1 MKKLVSRFM
10 AVLMAMIMILSMSMT
25 AFAAG
30 EAQQGQAVDTASSN
44 LFEAGTASTQVKV
57 VYTKDVSQLSATV
70 PLSITFAV
78 LSTGEFI
85 TPEGYGIT
93 NNSVVPIHVS
103 EIKVSDIAEGYEFV
117 TNEDEVSGKKIR
129 LQMQPENGSNSIT
142 LKGYSGGEA
151 FNKSDWV
158 IETGSNNRLGITFS
172 GGKVGTFE
180 ADWANGAVNLF
191 KITYTI
197 KAGTAARS

>member
-1 MKKLVSRFM
+1 MKKMKMVIPALVM
-10 AVLMAMIMILSMSMT
+10 AASMSMT

-44 LFEAGTASTQVKV
+44 EFESGTASTQVKV

-78 LSTGEFI
+78 RSNGEFI
-85 TPEGYGIT
+85 TPDGYGIT

-117 TNEDEVSGKKIR
+117 TDEDEVVGKKIR
-129 LQMQPENGSNSIT
+129 LQMQTENSSSSIQLQGKT
-142 LKGYSGGEA
+142 GARPQVFDEA
-151 FNKSDWV
+151 DWV
-158 IETGSNNRLGITFS
+158 IESGSNNKLGITFS

-180 ADWANGAVNLF
+180 ADWANGATDLF

-197 KAGTAARS
+197 KAGTASRS

>member
-1 MKKLVSRFM
+1 MKKMKMVIPAL
-10 AVLMAMIMILSMSMT
+10 ALAASMSMT

-129 LQMQPENGSNSIT
+129 LQMNAESSGDSIT
-142 LKGYSGGEA
+142 LQGYSGGEA
-151 FNKSDWV
+151 FDEKNWV

-180 ADWANGAVNLF
+180 ADWSNGAVNLF

>member
-1 MKKLVSRFM
+1 MKKMKMVIPAL
-10 AVLMAMIMILSMSMT
+10 ALAASMSMT

-129 LQMQPENGSNSIT
+129 LQMNAESSGDSRTCRPG
-142 LKGYSGGEA
+142 SGGHPG
-151 FNKSDWV
+151 NWPG
-158 IETGSNNRLGITFS
+158 GSGHPAAAA
-172 GGKVGTFE
+172 GGPQSPYCGGYRGYHHGGSCRKH
-180 ADWANGAVNLF
+180 L
-191 KITYTI
+191 
-197 KAGTAARS
+197 RQ

>member
-1 MKKLVSRFM
+1 
-10 AVLMAMIMILSMSMT
+10 
-25 AFAAG
+25 
-30 EAQQGQAVDTASSN
+30 
-44 LFEAGTASTQVKV
+44 
-57 VYTKDVSQLSATV
+57 
-70 PLSITFAV
+70 
-78 LSTGEFI
+78 
-85 TPEGYGIT
+85 
-93 NNSVVPIHVS
+93 VVPIHVS

-117 TNEDEVSGKKIR
+117 ANEDDVSGKKIR

>member
-1 MKKLVSRFM
+1 MKKMKMVIPAL
-10 AVLMAMIMILSMSMT
+10 ALAASMSMT

-44 LFEAGTASTQVKV
+44 AFEAGTASTQVKV

-103 EIKVSDIAEGYEFV
+103 EIKVSDIA
-117 TNEDEVSGKKIR
+117 
-129 LQMQPENGSNSIT
+129 
-142 LKGYSGGEA
+142 GGVRICCE
-151 FNKSDWV
+151 
-158 IETGSNNRLGITFS
+158 
-172 GGKVGTFE
+172 
-180 ADWANGAVNLF
+180 
-191 KITYTI
+191 
-197 KAGTAARS
+197 

>member
-1 MKKLVSRFM
+1 MKKMKMVIPAL
-10 AVLMAMIMILSMSMT
+10 AL
-25 AFAAG
+25 AAS
-30 EAQQGQAVDTASSN
+30 DTASSN

-117 TNEDEVSGKKIR
+117 TNEDEGSGKKIR
-129 LQMQPENGSNSIT
+129 LQMQPENGSNLVQLQGKT
-142 LKGYSGGEA
+142 GARPQVFDE
-151 FNKSDWV
+151 SDWV
-158 IETGSNNRLGITFS
+158 LETGITFS

-180 ADWANGAVNLF
+180 ADWANGAANLF

>member
-1 MKKLVSRFM
+1 MKKMKMVLPALVL
-10 AVLMAMIMILSMSMT
+10 AAGMSMT
-25 AFAAG
+25 AYAAG

-44 LFEAGTASTQVKV
+44 EFESGTASTQVKV

-78 LSTGEFI
+78 RSTGEFI

-103 EIKVSDIAEGYEFV
+103 EIMVSDIAEGYEFV
-117 TNEDEVSGKKIR
+117 LNEDDVTGKKLR
-129 LQMQPENGSNSIT
+129 LQMKAENSNSSIT
-142 LKGYSGGEA
+142 LQGGTGERPQS

-158 IETGSNNRLGITFS
+158 IESGSNNKLGITFS

-180 ADWANGAVNLF
+180 ADWANGATDLF

-197 KAGTAARS
+197 KAGTASRS

>member
-1 MKKLVSRFM
+1 MKKMKMVIPALTL
-10 AVLMAMIMILSMSMT
+10 AASMSMT

-30 EAQQGQAVDTASSN
+30 EAQQGQAVDTTSSN
-44 LFEAGTASTQVKV
+44 AFEAGTASTQVKV

-85 TPEGYGIT
+85 APEGYGIT

-117 TNEDEVSGKKIR
+117 TDEDEVSGKKIR
-129 LQMQPENGSNSIT
+129 LQMQPENGSNLVRI
-142 LKGYSGGEA
+142 KGYPDGEA
-151 FNKSDWV
+151 FKESDWV
-158 IETGSNNRLGITFS
+158 IESGSNNRLGITFS

>member
-1 MKKLVSRFM
+1 MKKRKMVIPALVM
-10 AVLMAMIMILSMSMT
+10 AASMSMT

-30 EAQQGQAVDTASSN
+30 EAQQGQAIDTASSN
-44 LFEAGTASTQVKV
+44 EFESGTASTQVKV

-78 LSTGEFI
+78 RSNGEFI
-85 TPEGYGIT
+85 TPDGYGIT

-117 TNEDEVSGKKIR
+117 TNVDDVTGKKMR
-129 LQMQPENGSNSIT
+129 LQMNTENGSSPIT

-151 FNKSDWV
+151 FDKSDWV
-158 IETGSNNRLGITFS
+158 IESGSNNKLGITFS

-180 ADWANGAVNLF
+180 ADWANGATDLF

-197 KAGTAARS
+197 KAGTASRS

>member
-1 MKKLVSRFM
+1 
-10 AVLMAMIMILSMSMT
+10 MT
-25 AFAAG
+25 VFAAG
-30 EAQQGQAVDTASSN
+30 EVQQGQAVDTASSN
-44 LFEAGTASTQVKV
+44 AFEAGTASTQVKV

-117 TNEDEVSGKKIR
+117 ANEDDVSGKKIR

-180 ADWANGAVNLF
+180 ADWANGAANLF

>member
-1 MKKLVSRFM
+1 MKKMKMVIPAL
-10 AVLMAMIMILSMSMT
+10 ALAASMSMT

-44 LFEAGTASTQVKV
+44 AFEAGTASTQVKV

-117 TNEDEVSGKKIR
+117 ANEDDVSGKKIR
-129 LQMQPENGSNSIT
+129 LQMQPENGSN
-142 LKGYSGGEA
+142 LVQLQGK
-151 FNKSDWV
+151 
-158 IETGSNNRLGITFS
+158 TGARPQVFDESRLGNRNRLQQQ
-172 GGKVGTFE
+172 
-180 ADWANGAVNLF
+180 AWHYLF
-191 KITYTI
+191 RRQ
-197 KAGTAARS
+197 GWHLRGRLGEWSCQSV

>member
-1 MKKLVSRFM
+1 MKLVLP
-10 AVLMAMIMILSMSMT
+10 ALALAASMSMT

-30 EAQQGQAVDTASSN
+30 EAQQGQAVDTVSSN
-44 LFEAGTASTQVKV
+44 EFASGTASTQVKV

-78 LSTGEFI
+78 RSNGEFI
-85 TPEGYGIT
+85 TPDGYGIT

-117 TNEDEVSGKKIR
+117 TEEDEVAGKKIR
-129 LQMQPENGSNSIT
+129 LLMQAENSSSSVKFQGC
-142 LKGYSGGEA
+142 SGGES
-151 FNKSDWV
+151 FRETDWV
-158 IETGSNNRLGITFS
+158 IQSGSNNKLGITFS

-180 ADWANGAVNLF
+180 ADWANGA
-191 KITYTI
+191 TD
-197 KAGTAARS
+197 

>member
-1 MKKLVSRFM
+1 MKKMKMVIPAL
-10 AVLMAMIMILSMSMT
+10 ALAASMSMT

-93 NNSVVPIHVS
+93 NNSVVPIHVTHFS
-103 EIKVSDIAEGYEFV
+103 
-117 TNEDEVSGKKIR
+117 T
-129 LQMQPENGSNSIT
+129 T
-142 LKGYSGGEA
+142 LLEPKYP
-151 FNKSDWV
+151 
-158 IETGSNNRLGITFS
+158 GITS
-172 GGKVGTFE
+172 RE
-180 ADWANGAVNLF
+180 
-191 KITYTI
+191 
-197 KAGTAARS
+197 

>member
-1 MKKLVSRFM
+1 MKKMKMVIPAL
-10 AVLMAMIMILSMSMT
+10 ALTASMSMT

-44 LFEAGTASTQVKV
+44 AFEAGTASTQVKV

-117 TNEDEVSGKKIR
+117 TNEDDVSGSDFR
-129 LQMQPENGSNSIT
+129 CS
-142 LKGYSGGEA
+142 LKMA
-151 FNKSDWV
+151 V
-158 IETGSNNRLGITFS
+158 IWFSCKEKLEHDRKCLMKVTG
-172 GGKVGTFE
+172 
-180 ADWANGAVNLF
+180 
-191 KITYTI
+191 
-197 KAGTAARS
+197 